1 MNDISVPDY
10 EALYASASAQAGYF
24 TSPQAREH
32 GVSWRALTHHAA
44 RGRFRRVRRGLYRFR
59 DYPSSLYEEVVAAW
73 LAVGPDRSIVSHDTA
88 LDLYDLS
95 DIIPSSVHLIVPRA
109 QRGLHPPAGVTLHT
123 TTCALRD
130 DEVTIR
136 EGVRLTTPERTL
148 LDMVEAGT
156 ALEHTERGIQT
167 VLARGWLDTARFRR
181 AAQERGPRV
190 GRVVVAALGTETR
203 SACGTRRRTAS
214 VSPWKPVCAPRHG
227 PVASR

>member
-1 MNDISVPDY
+1 MNDIAGPDY
-10 EALYASASAQAGYF
+10 EALYAHASAQAGYF

-88 LDLYDLS
+88 LDLYDLT
-95 DIIPSSVHLIVPRA
+95 DLIPSSVHLIVPRA

-123 TTCALRD
+123 TTRPLHD

-167 VLARGWLDTARFRR
+167 ALARGWLDAARFHC

-190 GRVVVAALGTETR
+190 GRVVVAALGAETR
-203 SACGTRRRTAS
+203 SA
-214 VSPWKPVCAPRHG
+214 
-227 PVASR
+227 

>member
-1 MNDISVPDY
+1 MNGIAGPDY
-10 EALYASASAQAGYF
+10 EALYTRASTQAGYF
-24 TSPQAREH
+24 TTEQAREH
-32 GVSWRALTHHAA
+32 GVSWRALSHHAA

-73 LAVGPDRSIVSHDTA
+73 LAVGPDRSVLSHDTA
-88 LDLYDLS
+88 LDIYDLT

-123 TTCALRD
+123 TTRPLRD

-148 LDMVEAGT
+148 LDMVEADT

-167 VLARGWLDTARFRR
+167 ALARGWLDAARFHR

-190 GRVVVAALGTETR
+190 GRAVVAALGSETR
-203 SACGTRRRTAS
+203 SA
-214 VSPWKPVCAPRHG
+214 
-227 PVASR
+227 